1 MSAPSAQP
9 NVPGRGITASYGI
22 RFWLLVALVGAGTGL
37 AGAALIEL
45 FRAIQHLAWD
55 YSSGSFLTAVEHVSS
70 AHRVIVLAIGGIV
83 AGLGAL
89 AMSGHDPGEVSE
101 ALWLRGARLPLFGSV
116 AKGLLSITTVALG
129 ASIRPQAAPPHPARP
144 PPAPHHQR
152 APPPHPP

>member
-37 AGAALIEL
+37 AGAGLIEL

-70 AHRVIVLAIGGIV
+70 AHRVIVLAIGGNV
-83 AGLGAL
+83 AGPRERASAGP
-89 AMSGHDPGEVSE
+89 DPGGVPHACSS
-101 ALWLRGARLPLFGSV
+101 RGS
-116 AKGLLSITTVALG
+116 
-129 ASIRPQAAPPHPARP
+129 
-144 PPAPHHQR
+144 
-152 APPPHPP
+152 